1 MRAHS
6 AYTPEG
12 RAGLRRVVNYE
23 RSRFGWVRGTV
34 ADRLMTALE
43 DAHAAPERRD
53 PAVSKVLTA
62 AAYEIANGNVA
73 ATALCAIELV
83 ELARTQRSPSIS
95 ARKAAKG

>member
-1 MRAHS
+1 MKAHDP
-6 AYTPEG
+6 YTAEG

-23 RSRFGWVRGTV
+23 RTRFGWVRATV

-53 PAVSKVLTA
+53 PAVSRVLAA

-83 ELARTQRSPSIS
+83 ELARTQRSPSIT
-95 ARKAAKG
+95 ARKAAER